1 MTADIGTIKIVVTTV
16 NIKEIQMK
24 NWLRE
29 KLHSFLWPE
38 QNQLSVFSDNRKM
51 TSLTSGARH
60 SQSLSSDNEPLRF
73 TVYNASGGKIV
84 EISHYDSKQDRH
96 STSLHIITSDE
107 DFGDSLGK
115 IVFVEL
121 IKKG

>member
-1 MTADIGTIKIVVTTV
+1 
-16 NIKEIQMK
+16 MK
-24 NWLRE
+24 NWLRQ
-29 KLHSFLWPE
+29 KLYNFLYPE
-38 QNQLSVFSDNRKM
+38 QNQLTAFSDSRNM
-51 TSLTSGARH
+51 TSIGTVSSRH
-60 SQSLSSDNEPLRF
+60 NQSLSSDNEPLRF